1 MGVKRVNL
9 DPNFHPKK
17 RGKAMQNDDWL
28 SGLPDDVLIDILS
41 SLSLREAART
51 SVLSSRWTNL
61 WRHSSCLNF
70 DGDELCNDER
80 REYIDWVNSVLRSHK
95 APRLDE
101 FRICFDLDESCRKA
115 VTSWLEFAFARRV
128 QRLELTLVEYDFA
141 ELFRRSTSKAPSF
154 NYKSLKSLCLSYVNV
169 SGEDIELFLHNCPFL
184 EQLIVRDSYKMSK
197 VEVCGSSLALKRLEI
212 VDCYP
217 IGTPVKISA
226 PNLTSLKVKTLTAL
240 LLENVPMLVEFNLI
254 RVRDGVN
261 MQKLVHGLHCYISE
275 LEVLTLDLF
284 STYKEY
290 ELYNFPQMPKLK
302 KLGIRFTMAR
312 GDKSLMRLTSYL
324 RASPHLQEFE
334 VTVIGATL
342 SRKKREVENVITHSP
357 HQHLKV
363 LKFFE
368 YFGRPSDFELVRYIL
383 MNCMA
388 LQKIVIDPCYEI
400 GIGRRNAR
408 NYAKRQLKAVV
419 PPHIQ
424 LLIL

>member
-9 DPNFHPKK
+9 NPNFHPKK

-101 FRICFDLDESCRKA
+101 FRICFDLDESCWKA

-154 NYKSLKSLCLSYVNV
+154 NYKSLKSLCLSYVN
-169 SGEDIELFLHNCPFL
+169 
-184 EQLIVRDSYKMSK
+184 MSK
-197 VEVCGSSLALKRLEI
+197 VEVCSSSLALKRLEI

-261 MQKLVHGLHCYISE
+261 MQKLVHGLHCYISQ